1 MSSKRDGG
9 AGSNAIEAKHRTLAR
24 SLTIE
29 RFAKS
34 DLGGDHS
41 AAAEA
46 TGTGDHGPSTPD
58 PGAARVSRRKYRGW
72 TLASRRYR

>member
-1 MSSKRDGG
+1 MSTKHDSG
-9 AGSNAIEAKHRTLAR
+9 AESNAIEAKHRTLAR

-29 RFAKS
+29 RFAKP
-34 DLGGDHS
+34 DPGGDHN

-46 TGTGDHGPSTPD
+46 TVTSNHRPSTPD
-58 PGAARVSRRKYRGW
+58 PVTARVSRRKYRGW